1 VCYDHRDSNET
12 CTSKG
17 TCVFTP
23 TVYGVDLVL
32 DEDKQAADGFC
43 RGNSEYQ
50 SYANGNAQLGM
61 SSACK
66 LLTFRAAFKLDSY
79 PEPAVG
85 DDKCF
90 DKNAEGSLSKCL
102 GEYQSAGQLSYVIFM
117 IIMWPIQVVAAYVG
131 WVLPDL

>member
-1 VCYDHRDSNET
+1 MCYDYRDSNET

-43 RGNSEYQ
+43 RDNSEYQ
-50 SYANGNAQLGM
+50 SYANVNAQLGM

-66 LLTFRAAFKLDSY
+66 LLHCFGLHFKMDSEEV
-79 PEPAVG
+79 PWDPCSG
-85 DDKCF
+85 
-90 DKNAEGSLSKCL
+90 
-102 GEYQSAGQLSYVIFM
+102 
-117 IIMWPIQVVAAYVG
+117 
-131 WVLPDL
+131 